1 MTFTGIDNQTVEL
14 KVINYQYPEIT
25 NGDWDSN
32 WLNIYIKV
40 ISKLGH
46 WETVDPSL
54 TTWDLKRLIHWFDN
68 LSNNIRPEYIDI
80 CFLEPNIS
88 FELTNNFDS
97 EIKTIKIKFD
107 LEFRPQSAVDD
118 IEYFVAFTADNNLIK
133 SLTSDLNKEL
143 EKYPE
148 RKPTHNSRFK
158 KLRAKCSHFLHLF
171 LPNLV
176 RADKGSASNSANS

>member
-14 KVINYQYPEIT
+14 KIINYQYPKIID
-25 NGDWDSN
+25 GDWDSN

-40 ISKLGH
+40 NSKLGH

-54 TTWDLKRLIHWFDN
+54 TTWDFKRLIQWFDN
-68 LSNNIRPEYIDI
+68 LSNNTRPECLDI

-97 EIKTIKIKFD
+97 EIKAIKIKFD
-107 LEFRPQSAVDD
+107 LEFRPQSAIED
-118 IEYFVAFTADNNLIK
+118 IEYFVEFIADNNIIK
-133 SLTSDLNKEL
+133 NIVSDLKKEL

-148 RKPTHNSRFK
+148 RKPTHNNRFK
-158 KLRAKCSHFLHLF
+158 KLRAKCLNFFHQF
-171 LPNLV
+171 
-176 RADKGSASNSANS
+176 